1 MNRLLLLAISFLFT
15 GSLSAQMT
23 TRVVAD
29 NLFIPWEM
37 VYGPDDH
44 IWFTQKNGYICRLD
58 PTIQQLD
65 TLYNETNTVIQ
76 NEGGMLGMTL
86 HPDFANNPYV
96 YVAYNYTDN
105 GYKERVVRYTYNGN
119 ILQSPTTL
127 IEGID
132 GTNIHNGCRLIIID
146 NKLYITTGD
155 AANQSISQDVNALN
169 GKTLRINLD
178 GTIPSDN
185 PISGSAVWSWGHR
198 NAQGLAYA
206 NNRLYSSEHGPSN
219 DDELNIIMK
228 GRNYGWPTVQGYCN
242 TTSEMT
248 FCNDSNVVEPIEAW
262 TPTLAVSGIAY
273 YNHPMFPTLQNSIL
287 MTTLKDRDLYQLQL
301 NNTFDDVTGSSTI
314 SMVSGDRLRAICVD
328 PDGRIYI
335 STSNSNASG
344 TASFV
349 DKIIEIYDPNYV
361 PPSSIKTLD
370 NNADVVYVYPN
381 PVQNEI
387 KGTIEQYNAKQDY
400 SYSILSATGQVLQ
413 RGNIAN
419 QTFTIPVHDLPSG
432 VYILKVNRAT
442 NTIKSMKLKKL

>member
-1 MNRLLLLAISFLFT
+1 MNKILLLAISFLFT

-58 PTIQQLD
+58 PTTQQLD

-105 GYKERVVRYTYNGN
+105 GYKERIVRYTYSGTT
-119 ILQSPTTL
+119 LQSPTTL

-361 PPSSIKTLD
+361 PSSIKTLD
-370 NNADVVYVYPN
+370 NNADVVSVYPN
-381 PVQNEI
+381 PVQGEI

-419 QTFTIPVHDLPSG
+419 QTFSIPVKELPSG
-432 VYILKVNRAT
+432 VYIFKLNKGSS
-442 NTIKSMKLKKL
+442 TIKSMKLKKL